1 MKQAIVVR
9 IDLGMST
16 GKLAA
21 QACHASV
28 AAAFAARKDDL
39 SRWLGEGQTK
49 VVLQASSLEALFELP
64 ERCDALGLG
73 HELISDA
80 GRTELP
86 PGMVTA
92 LGIGPADCKIIDK
105 VTGALPLLK

>member
-9 IDLGMST
+9 VDLGMST

-49 VVLQASSLEALFELP
+49 VVLQASSLEALFELR
-64 ERCDALGLG
+64 ERCDALGLA
-73 HELISDA
+73 HELISVQGVPSCPRGWSRPSVSDLPTA
-80 GRTELP
+80 RSLIRSLEL
-86 PGMVTA
+86 
-92 LGIGPADCKIIDK
+92 CYC
-105 VTGALPLLK
+105 

>member
-28 AAAFAARKDDL
+28 AAALAARKDDL

-49 VVLQASSLEALFELP
+49 VVLQASSLEALFEL
-64 ERCDALGLG
+64 R
-73 HELISDA
+73 
-80 GRTELP
+80 
-86 PGMVTA
+86 
-92 LGIGPADCKIIDK
+92 
-105 VTGALPLLK
+105 

>member
-9 IDLGMST
+9 VDLGMST

-21 QACHASV
+21 QAFHASV

-49 VVLQASSLEALFELP
+49 VALKTSSLEALFELL
-64 ERCDALGLG
+64 EQCDALGLARVNFG
-73 HELISDA
+73 C
-80 GRTELP
+80 RTYR
-86 PGMVTA
+86 VA
-92 LGIGPADCKIIDK
+92 VRYAHGPRYRTCGLQDR
-105 VTGALPLLK
+105 

>member
-1 MKQAIVVR
+1 
-9 IDLGMST
+9 MST

-49 VVLQASSLEALFELP
+49 VALKASSLEALFELR
-64 ERCDALGLG
+64 EHCDALGLA

-80 GRTELP
+80 ERTELP
-86 PGMVTA
+86 SGMVTA
-92 LGIGPADCKIIDK
+92 LDIGPADCKIVDK
-105 VTGALPLLK
+105 VTEALLLLK